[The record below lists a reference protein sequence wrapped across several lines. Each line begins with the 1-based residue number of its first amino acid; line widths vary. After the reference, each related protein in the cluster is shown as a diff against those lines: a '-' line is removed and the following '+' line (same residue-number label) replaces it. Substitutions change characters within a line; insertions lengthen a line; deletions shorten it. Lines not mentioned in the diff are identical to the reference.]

1 MRRKNMIIAF
11 SGAILLFAI
20 SILYFLLSLGKPLG
34 YLAWG
39 GKYFQELPK
48 ELRIKSAVS
57 IPGQLFAIY
66 ILLKLG
72 NVFTIQD
79 EIIILV
85 FGYVFMIFFLIN
97 TVLNVLSK
105 SNYEKYIMT
114 PIALWI
120 ALWFAYVLFIQ

>member
-1 MRRKNMIIAF
+1 MIIAF
-11 SGAILLFAI
+11 SGAILLFSI
-20 SILYFLLSLGKPLG
+20 SVLYLLLALGKPLG

-39 GKYFQELPK
+39 GNHLQKLPK
-48 ELRIKSAVS
+48 ELRIQSAVS
-57 IPGQLFAIY
+57 IPGQLFAIFV
-66 ILLKLG
+66 LLKLG
-72 NVFTIQD
+72 IVFTNQGGIF
-79 EIIILV
+79 ILV

-120 ALWFAYVLFIQ
+120 ALCFAYVLFIQQ